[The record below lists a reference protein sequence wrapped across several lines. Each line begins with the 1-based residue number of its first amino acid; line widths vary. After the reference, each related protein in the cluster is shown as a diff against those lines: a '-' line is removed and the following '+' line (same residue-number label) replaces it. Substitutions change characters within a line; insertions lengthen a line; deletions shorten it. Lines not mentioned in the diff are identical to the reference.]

1 MNVIMLLKH
10 KDSLKYI
17 YEDNTLRQGL
27 EKMRAHSYTAIPV
40 ITRDGKYVG
49 TVSEGDFLWHII
61 DKKTS
66 GDIEEQEE
74 FRIRDILRH
83 DFNPAVKISVGMDEL
98 LARAMN
104 QNFIPVR
111 ISSDILSI
119 NKIHKTRWMLKI
131 ASAVLVMAE
140 TEFLIYRNLHINFRL
155 MYYNQSTVRKMYNI
169 LLVEDD
175 KNIREM
181 LVEYF
186 SKRDKEKFNITL
198 AENGLKGLDKAYE
211 NSYDLLLL
219 DVMLPE
225 MDGFTLCKEIRR
237 YSDVPIMFITART
250 SEADMLNGYALGCD
264 DYIVKPIALPVFYE
278 KVKALIK
285 RSKGLVRH
293 NLLTVGN
300 VSLNPNNG
308 VVVSDGEEVTLT
320 AKEYAIL
327 KILLENKNS
336 VVSREKIITAVWHYD
351 TMIDERVLD
360 THIKNI
366 RKALGENAS
375 VLKTVIRRGYKAEDK
390 K

>member
-1 MNVIMLLKH
+1 
-10 KDSLKYI
+10 
-17 YEDNTLRQGL
+17 
-27 EKMRAHSYTAIPV
+27 
-40 ITRDGKYVG
+40 
-49 TVSEGDFLWHII
+49 
-61 DKKTS
+61 
-66 GDIEEQEE
+66 
-74 FRIRDILRH
+74 
-83 DFNPAVKISVGMDEL
+83 
-98 LARAMN
+98 
-104 QNFIPVR
+104 
-111 ISSDILSI
+111 
-119 NKIHKTRWMLKI
+119 
-131 ASAVLVMAE
+131 
-140 TEFLIYRNLHINFRL
+140 
-155 MYYNQSTVRKMYNI
+155 MYNI

-237 YSDVPIMFITART
+237 YS
-250 SEADMLNGYALGCD
+250 
-264 DYIVKPIALPVFYE
+264 
-278 KVKALIK
+278 
-285 RSKGLVRH
+285 
-293 NLLTVGN
+293 
-300 VSLNPNNG
+300 
-308 VVVSDGEEVTLT
+308 
-320 AKEYAIL
+320 
-327 KILLENKNS
+327 